1 MECFCPRARSTRKLQ
16 IENADVMR
24 TLIQQKM
31 GRGEE
36 SRHEHRRHGL
46 LLLAAR
52 HSSPQA
58 AALFG
63 VART

>member
-1 MECFCPRARSTRKLQ
+1 
-16 IENADVMR
+16 MR
-24 TLIQQKM
+24 TVIQQKM

-63 VART
+63 EART